1 MKKNFCGVANDT
13 AVLPQEKFLC
23 DVPLWRLFVEVF
35 RTKADSKNRGW
46 RCEFFGKTMRG
57 AALVCAYTENE
68 ELYAVLTDAVRDM
81 LTMAADS
88 RTGKAADSL
97 FSLPADAIPEPT
109 EIAEGVP
116 CLVRLRITPKAGEPY
131 SLVDYA
137 SAGRDWKTMIAAWL
151 PTEE

>member
-1 MKKNFCGVANDT
+1 
-13 AVLPQEKFLC
+13 
-23 DVPLWRLFVEVF
+23 
-35 RTKADSKNRGW
+35 
-46 RCEFFGKTMRG
+46 MRG

-68 ELYAVLTDAVRDM
+68 ELYAVLRGP

-97 FSLPADAIPEPT
+97 FSLPATASSEVP